1 MRHLTPKNDHHYA
14 QFVDTFDEVK
24 EITFEELLKYY
35 QGECLNSDLP
45 KGEVLLKYQGI
56 NVDIAKSDGR
66 IIKNHLPKGLRRK
79 YTF

>member
-1 MRHLTPKNDHHYA
+1 MS
-14 QFVDTFDEVK
+14 K
-24 EITFEELLKYY
+24 EITFDELLKYY
-35 QGECLNSDLP
+35 QGETLNSDVP